1 MCNIHQ
7 YLDLLP
13 IMASSLQCSGHVP
26 VEIQLFLSKSYQS
39 FFGNF
44 SLIYKL
50 KLSLRLYCAY
60 SLVYCGLKRSAP
72 CLVDYL
78 KLPSA
83 FPCLDSKFPRV
94 RIACSFILIPS
105 SSLLLKSR
113 FTGKVIDQKNK
124 KEFHFGA
131 QESKKQTVFQR
142 KRIKIDIKT
151 LKGYYQ

>member
-13 IMASSLQCSGHVP
+13 TMASSLRCSGHVPLFPRWP

-105 SSLLLKSR
+105 SSLLLMSR

-131 QESKKQTVFQR
+131 QESRKQTVFQR
-142 KRIKIDIKT
+142 K
-151 LKGYYQ
+151 G